1 MTAKSVILISFNY
14 FSDKLKRYYTDDD
27 SLRQEEI
34 NSISGPNEFAE
45 FYGRLRT
52 IKQYHRKYPNEV
64 AEPMQMEFLR
74 FLSFSPFKYKFD
86 TQNLRYNFLSI

>member
-1 MTAKSVILISFNY
+1 MGFISLE
-14 FSDKLKRYYTDDD
+14 KLKKYYADDD
-27 SLRQEEI
+27 ALRKEEI
-34 NSISGPNEFAE
+34 ASISGPNEFAE

-74 FLSFSPFKYKFD
+74 
-86 TQNLRYNFLSI
+86 